1 MLHACE
7 ITNEVFWNFH
17 PECDKDVR
25 RMLEEFVDEAT
36 EFQRILEDD
45 RGLSEKTL
53 AVHLHNFGTLLYTY
67 CRRALF

>member
-1 MLHACE
+1 
-7 ITNEVFWNFH
+7 
-17 PECDKDVR
+17 
-25 RMLEEFVDEAT
+25 MLEEFVDEAT

-53 AVHLHNFGTLLYTY
+53 AVHLHNLGTLLNTY